1 MRLPRTAQETRMQAV
16 QSASEQRTATRD
28 QVLSGRRR
36 LRELAA
42 AEGLR
47 RVPVDA
53 PGTVIVASDQPGY
66 AAVRRFATAATEA
79 LGTGWV
85 RVVTDDSEYARQV
98 VAEPL

>member
-1 MRLPRTAQETRMQAV
+1 MQAV
-16 QSASEQRTATRD
+16 DGASTGRTATRD
-28 QVLSGRRR
+28 EGLSGRRR

-47 RVPVDA
+47 GVRVDA
-53 PGTVIVASDQPGY
+53 SGTVLVASDQPGY

-85 RVVTDDSEYARQV
+85 RVVADDSEYARRAT
-98 VAEPL
+98 AEPL

>member
-1 MRLPRTAQETRMQAV
+1 MQAV
-16 QSASEQRTATRD
+16 QGAWEERTASREE
-28 QVLSGRRR
+28 VLSGRSR

-47 RVPVDA
+47 RVRVDA
-53 PGTVIVASDQPGY
+53 SGKVLVASDQRGY